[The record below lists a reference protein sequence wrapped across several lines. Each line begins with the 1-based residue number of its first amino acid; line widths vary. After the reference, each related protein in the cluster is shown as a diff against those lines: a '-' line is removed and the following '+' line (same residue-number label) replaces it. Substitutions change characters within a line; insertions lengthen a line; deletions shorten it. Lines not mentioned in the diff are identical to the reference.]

1 MKLNCNQ
8 LGGINLGLLVGPVI
22 SNIVLRNLQV
32 LRFFNQ
38 IIMSKVGDVL
48 LMIFSTMYVKHFWI
62 VCDLSELY
70 SLHNN
75 IKLTYEQQKRTNF
88 S

>member
-8 LGGINLGLLVGPVI
+8 FGAINLGLLVGPVI

-62 VCDLSELY
+62 ACDLSELY